1 MVLLNVANTHS
12 MSFTFK
18 PNVSELKIGINDTE
32 IERKS
37 ITKFLGVQI
46 DDKLNWKAHI
56 THICSKVSKSIAIL
70 RKVRSIFPSN
80 ILKMI
85 YMSLIYSYIN
95 YCILIWGSAD
105 KTIVEPL
112 FKLQKKAIRII
123 SRSNYLEHTAPLFK
137 SLKLL
142 TVYNVYDLS
151 CILFMY
157 KCLSCKYAP
166 ELRTRIKKNSE
177 CHDHN
182 LRNRNLFRNTDI
194 VRLKI
199 CQRSFLNHGINLW
212 NSLTPDI
219 RQNNSI
225 YRLKNTMKV
234 NLLNNI

>member
-1 MVLLNVANTHS
+1 MISSV
-12 MSFTFK
+12 K
-18 PNVSELKIGINDTE
+18 Y
-32 IERKS
+32 
-37 ITKFLGVQI
+37 
-46 DDKLNWKAHI
+46 
-56 THICSKVSKSIAIL
+56 
-70 RKVRSIFPSN
+70 RS
-80 ILKMI
+80 L
-85 YMSLIYSYIN
+85 
-95 YCILIWGSAD
+95 
-105 KTIVEPL
+105 
-112 FKLQKKAIRII
+112 
-123 SRSNYLEHTAPLFK
+123 SRSQGTFLKCRNIITMSYYLEHTAPLFK

-142 TVYNVYDLS
+142 TVYNVFDLS

-157 KCLSCKYAP
+157 KCLNCKYAP

-234 NLLNNI
+234 D

>member
-1 MVLLNVANTHS
+1 MT
-12 MSFTFK
+12 
-18 PNVSELKIGINDTE
+18 I
-32 IERKS
+32 
-37 ITKFLGVQI
+37 VQ
-46 DDKLNWKAHI
+46 
-56 THICSKVSKSIAIL
+56 
-70 RKVRSIFPSN
+70 
-80 ILKMI
+80 
-85 YMSLIYSYIN
+85 IYSYLN
-95 YCILIWGSAD
+95 YCNLIWGAVD
-105 KTIVEPL
+105 VTIIDPL

-157 KCLSCKYAP
+157 KCLSCMYAP
-166 ELRTRIKKNSE
+166 ELRMRIKKNSE

-182 LRNRNLFRNTDI
+182 TRNRNLFRNTDI

-219 RQNNSI
+219 RQNNSF
-225 YRLKNTMKV
+225 YRLKNTMKL